1 MDLNLIS
8 IGYLCFFLAPF
19 ILVCF
24 FTLNSIF
31 NQDFKGLVYLIGLI
45 VSCFITILID
55 KSGINNYLP
64 AFESTSADIP
74 GVCNSI
80 SIAGVTSISNLPL
93 NQTIFGYTFAYLL
106 YAILAPNPNLV
117 LQNLPTI
124 IFFPILIVIDIYW
137 KLSNGCSEFWHMVAA
152 LIIGGLAGWT
162 WGAIIGSSNTNLQYF
177 AVAVHNT
184 EICSAPSK
192 QTFRCNVYKNGKMIS
207 SNMTQ

>member
-124 IFFPILIVIDIYW
+124 IFFPIL
-137 KLSNGCSEFWHMVAA
+137 
-152 LIIGGLAGWT
+152 
-162 WGAIIGSSNTNLQYF
+162 
-177 AVAVHNT
+177 
-184 EICSAPSK
+184 
-192 QTFRCNVYKNGKMIS
+192 
-207 SNMTQ
+207 